1 MSQTSDFPLFFPSP
15 SPPPLSLL
23 SPALSSASEP
33 AALSP
38 MAPLA
43 SNLVQGLLASSLI
56 APPFPVVE
64 PRPSSGLDSLAAVLG
79 GVEVPGFAGQMF
91 ICPVAQ
97 VAPLTPSMSSSS
109 ASAAALGRGFL
120 IPVAGT

>member
-1 MSQTSDFPLFFPSP
+1 MLQTGDFPLFFPSP
-15 SPPPLSLL
+15 SPPPLSLP
-23 SPALSSASEP
+23 SPALPLALEP
-33 AALSP
+33 AASSP
-38 MAPLA
+38 MAPLT
-43 SNLVQGLLASSLI
+43 SNLVWGLLALSPI

-64 PRPSSGLDSLAAVLG
+64 PRPSSGLDFLAAVLG

-91 ICPVAQ
+91 VCPVAQ
-97 VAPLTPSMSSSS
+97 VAPSTPSMSSSS